1 MQSAISKSLQKPPK
15 KKRNRVKNY
24 TPVQEGYQSA
34 SARTAST
41 RNFQVRGLKSALA
54 VVIALKE
61 RPEIT
66 FSDELIPE
74 LVDLINELVL
84 EGNPTI
90 KRKLIKEGN
99 KAWADGRRV
108 WSIDSYGCLRSKIY
122 KNVTEAQVI
131 EYETNK

>member
-1 MQSAISKSLQKPPK
+1 MQSPTSQTPEQVQK
-15 KKRNRVKNY
+15 Y
-24 TPVQEGYQSA
+24 TPVPGGYRSV
-34 SARTAST
+34 SARTASS

-108 WSIDSYGCLRSKIY
+108 WSIDSYGCLRSQIY

>member
-1 MQSAISKSLQKPPK
+1 MQSPTSQTPEQVQK
-15 KKRNRVKNY
+15 Y
-24 TPVQEGYQSA
+24 TPVPGGYRSV
-34 SARTAST
+34 SARTASS
-41 RNFQVRGLKSALA
+41 RNFQVRGLKCALSI
-54 VVIALKE
+54 VISLKE

-108 WSIDSYGCLRSKIY
+108 WSIDSYGCLRSQIY

>member
-1 MQSAISKSLQKPPK
+1 MQSPTSQTPEQVQK
-15 KKRNRVKNY
+15 Y
-24 TPVQEGYQSA
+24 TPVPGGYRSV
-34 SARTAST
+34 SARTASS
-41 RNFQVRGLKSALA
+41 RNFQVRGLKCALSI
-54 VVIALKE
+54 VIALKE

-108 WSIDSYGCLRSKIY
+108 WSIDSYGCLRSQIY

>member
-1 MQSAISKSLQKPPK
+1 MQSPTSQTPEQVRK
-15 KKRNRVKNY
+15 Y
-24 TPVQEGYQSA
+24 TPVPEGYQSV
-34 SARTAST
+34 SARTASS
-41 RNFQVRGLKSALA
+41 RNFQVRGLKCALSI
-54 VVIALKE
+54 VIALKE

-108 WSIDSYGCLRSKIY
+108 WSIDSYGCLRSQIY